1 MNLNTIL
8 QMLPLFQEIQTT
20 NKTWNRIEG
29 EKMPLHALFHKYL
42 SLPSVGNLHVTRK
55 ARFSIVK
62 N

>member
-20 NKTWNRIEG
+20 NKSRNGIQG
-29 EKMPLHALFHKYL
+29 KKMPLHALFLKYL
-42 SLPSVGNLHVTRK
+42 SLPSFGNLHVTRK
-55 ARFSIVK
+55 ARSSIVK